1 MKQIII
7 IGWWSCFDTKEAFNK
22 VLETRNYDPFVDNK
36 KRKNRIEEKLIKTH
50 QTFIPEMPCKQN
62 ADYNAWK
69 IWFEKIFPFLNK
81 KDTILIWH
89 SLWGTFIIKW
99 LTENQFPQRIKQ
111 IHLVSPAFNNK
122 DFDEENIWNF
132 LFNPD
137 SLSNIESQCEQIF
150 LYHSKDDDIVPF
162 SHSEK
167 YKKQLPNA
175 KLITFKNRWHFR
187 QETFP
192 ELLENILKN

>member
-1 MKQIII
+1 MQQIII
-7 IGWWSCFDTKEAFNK
+7 IGWWSCFNTKEAFYK
-22 VLETRNYDPFVDNK
+22 TLETRNYDPFVDNK
-36 KRKNRIEEKLIKTH
+36 KRKNRIAEKIKKTH
-50 QTFIPEMPCKQN
+50 QIFMPEMPCKQD

-89 SLWGTFIIKW
+89 SQWGTFIIKW
-99 LTENQFPQRIKQ
+99 LSENQFPKKIKQ

-137 SLSNIESQCEQIF
+137 NLIKIEPQSEQIF
-150 LYHSKDDDIVPF
+150 LYHSKDDNIVPF
-162 SHSEK
+162 KHS
-167 YKKQLPNA
+167 KKIKKHIPKA
-175 KLITFKNRWHFR
+175 KLITFENRGHFI

-192 ELLENILKN
+192 ELLKNILEY